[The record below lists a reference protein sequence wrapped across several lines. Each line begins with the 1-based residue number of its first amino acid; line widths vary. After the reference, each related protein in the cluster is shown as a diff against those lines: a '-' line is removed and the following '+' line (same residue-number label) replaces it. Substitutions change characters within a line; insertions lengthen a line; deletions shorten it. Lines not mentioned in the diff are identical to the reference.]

1 MFQFFQ
7 RAESPKKSGAD
18 WNTCHAFQWDK
29 PDLEGMCECFEEANK
44 VFSPIKTLNL
54 EAESQQKIG
63 SETEINLKSFE
74 ILHERTIKNAL

>member
-1 MFQFFQ
+1 
-7 RAESPKKSGAD
+7 
-18 WNTCHAFQWDK
+18 
-29 PDLEGMCECFEEANK
+29 MCECFEEANK